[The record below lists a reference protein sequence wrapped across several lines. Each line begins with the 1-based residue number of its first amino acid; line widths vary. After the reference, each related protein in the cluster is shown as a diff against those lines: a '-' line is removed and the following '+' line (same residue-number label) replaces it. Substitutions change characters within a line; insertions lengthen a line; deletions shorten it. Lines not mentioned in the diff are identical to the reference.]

1 MEGDNT
7 YQLKV
12 SGVKDY
18 SAGLYAFMDMG
29 QLNRVLGEKEKD
41 YNGYFSDHELDLK
54 EADISSVLTRDDIVE
69 SAEQYYEMTA
79 ATIQMMTM
87 AAIVI
92 AVILMFVIFGMGIDK
107 NKYSISLGKIL
118 GYSDR
123 ELGSVFIDGKLF
135 VVALGIVIGIPLD
148 LYLMKQM
155 WPSLILTFRGFIP
168 FTLSW
173 GDIFKIGV
181 IQLAAYLA
189 VRVITAVSLN
199 RVELTYVLK
208 ERE

>member
-1 MEGDNT
+1 
-7 YQLKV
+7 
-12 SGVKDY
+12 
-18 SAGLYAFMDMG
+18 
-29 QLNRVLGEKEKD
+29 
-41 YNGYFSDHELDLK
+41 
-54 EADISSVLTRDDIVE
+54 
-69 SAEQYYEMTA
+69 MTA